1 MRRQNLQLFVSRRIC
16 QSPANATHLLRNLA
30 PALLAHMLLLVSK
43 WKCFVLMFL
52 LSSLGSM
59 QSLSLP
65 PFFPAVFRASAE
77 AASSLILQIMPSAVT
92 FYSSSSGLFSP
103 QKISQHCGCVTMH
116 CVLPPSHQWAQAPEQ
131 CLPSSV
137 PVATSSVAPGVTTV
151 RTRVSWQWWAFCVS
165 MGLGVV
171 PCQVC
176 TASAWTVQ
184 VGASLASLYTRRIA
198 ANFTCIPECHSH
210 AVCRQAVST
219 FYQSSFCICSSELF
233 FNAFRNNSP
242 HSSEESPNSDCS
254 PCVSFAGIFQ
264 RRI

>member
-1 MRRQNLQLFVSRRIC
+1 MRRQNFQLFVSRRIC

-65 PFFPAVFRASAE
+65 PFFPAVFRASVE

-151 RTRVSWQWWAFCVS
+151 RTRVFLAMVS
-165 MGLGVV
+165 ILCFHGAGCCSLPGMHSFSLNCSGRYLLGL
-171 PCQVC
+171 P
-176 TASAWTVQ
+176 
-184 VGASLASLYTRRIA
+184 LYQ
-198 ANFTCIPECHSH
+198 N
-210 AVCRQAVST
+210 
-219 FYQSSFCICSSELF
+219 
-233 FNAFRNNSP
+233 
-242 HSSEESPNSDCS
+242 DC
-254 PCVSFAGIFQ
+254 C
-264 RRI
+264 